1 MYAPEWANTSP
12 FDLVRHKT
20 NLTGSRLAIERQLM
34 TIKNIS
40 ACFVNVFGMYL
51 FVYCFSR
58 SFVRFGYIFFRLL
71 LLRINLNLIW
81 FSLFGAAI

>member
-40 ACFVNVFGMYL
+40 ACFVNVFGVYL
-51 FVYCFSR
+51 LGTVSV
-58 SFVRFGYIFFRLL
+58 VRLFDSVIFFF
-71 LLRINLNLIW
+71 W
-81 FSLFGAAI
+81 SSSSSY